1 MKQPETMQEVA
12 DAVDAMNRVN
22 GGIWTL
28 NIYGPLEMVAAVI
41 LGDEGARIDFE
52 AASEAIGKILGG
64 NGLGCALC
72 RAGPFGKGNLPRR
85 LAIMRGTEDAI
96 VSALHAGEIKD
107 AIGIMC
113 YPICDACDGP
123 DLSRRMLAMLRTRGG
138 FPDMQVVNLSEPGN
152 A

>member
-1 MKQPETMQEVA
+1 MKQPTTMQEVA
-12 DAVDAMNRVN
+12 SAVDAMNDIN

-41 LGDEGARIDFE
+41 MGDEGARIDCK
-52 AASEAIGKILGG
+52 AASEAIGKIMDG

-72 RAGPFGKGNLPRR
+72 RAGPFGKGNLPGKM
-85 LAIMRGTEDAI
+85 AIMRGTEDAI
-96 VSALHAGEIKD
+96 VSAFHAGKIKD
-107 AIGIMC
+107 GLGIMC

-123 DLSRRMLAMLRTRGG
+123 DLSQRVVAMMRKVGG